1 MKCKNNSFTGSM
13 LSLALTSSL
22 ICASPVAWADDIER
36 AVEYRQG
43 VMNVF
48 GWNMKAMSNMMKGKI
63 PFDQKV
69 FAHHAKDL
77 ASASGLNLLP
87 GFPEDSESEESDA
100 LPEIWME
107 FDDFEAKY
115 QKLAEA
121 ARGLSETEVN
131 GDKASLGRALETTG
145 KACKACH
152 KKYKN

>member
-1 MKCKNNSFTGSM
+1 MKRDNRFAKSVPF
-13 LSLALTSSL
+13 LTLLSSL
-22 ICASPVAWADDIER
+22 ILAAPLAWADDIEK

-69 FAHHAKDL
+69 FADHAKDL
-77 ASASGLNLLP
+77 ATASELNLMP

-115 QKLAEA
+115 RKLAET
-121 ARGLSETEVN
+121 ARSLSEAAPN
-131 GDKASLGRALETTG
+131 GDKASLGKALEKTG

-152 KKYKN
+152 KKFKN

>member
-1 MKCKNNSFTGSM
+1 MKRDYLFTRRV
-13 LSLALTSSL
+13 LFPALLSSL
-22 ICASPVAWADDIER
+22 MVGFSSAWAGEVEK

-43 VMNVF
+43 VMNVY

-69 FAHHAKDL
+69 FARHAKDL
-77 ASASGLNLLP
+77 ASASSLNLMA
-87 GFPEDSESEESDA
+87 GFPEDSESEGSDA
-100 LPEIWME
+100 LPDIWMD

-115 QKLAEA
+115 KAFGEA
-121 ARGLSETEVN
+121 ASNLDEVTAT
-131 GDKASLGRALETTG
+131 GDKASLGKALEKAG

>member
-1 MKCKNNSFTGSM
+1 MIRNLTFTKTVIPAI
-13 LSLALTSSL
+13 LTVSLL
-22 ICASPVAWADDIER
+22 SPVSTIGAGEIEK

-43 VMNVF
+43 LMNVLS
-48 GWNMKAMSNMMKGKI
+48 WNMKAMSDMMKGKT
-63 PFDQKV
+63 PYDHEAFV
-69 FAHHAKDL
+69 THASDL
-77 ASASGLNLLP
+77 AAASSLNLLP

-115 QKLAEA
+115 KAMGEA
-121 ARGLSETEVN
+121 ASNLSSTAAK
-131 GDKASLGRALETTG
+131 GDKGAIGEALSKAG

>member
-1 MKCKNNSFTGSM
+1 MKHYKRTFKNM
-13 LSLALTSSL
+13 LSLALMSAL
-22 ICASPVAWADDIER
+22 ILTAPMTWAGEIEK
-36 AVEYRQG
+36 AVDYRQG

-48 GWNMKAMSNMMKGKI
+48 SWNMKAMSNMMKGKT

-69 FAHHAKDL
+69 FAGHARDL
-77 ASASGLNLLP
+77 ANASGLNLMP

-100 LPEIWME
+100 LVEIWME

-115 QKLAEA
+115 KKLAEA
-121 ARGLSETEVN
+121 AKGLSEVAAS
-131 GDKASLGRALETTG
+131 GDKASLGKALQMTG

>member
-1 MKCKNNSFTGSM
+1 MKHYKRTFKNM
-13 LSLALTSSL
+13 LSLTLISALILTAPL
-22 ICASPVAWADDIER
+22 VWAGEIEK

-48 GWNMKAMSNMMKGKI
+48 GWNMKAMSNMMKGKT

-69 FAHHAKDL
+69 FADHAKDL
-77 ASASGLNLLP
+77 ATASELNLMP
-87 GFPEDSESEESDA
+87 GFPEDSESEDSDA
-100 LPEIWME
+100 LAEIWME

-115 QKLAEA
+115 KKLGEA
-121 ARGLSETEVN
+121 AAKLSDVAAG
-131 GDKASLGRALETTG
+131 GDKASLGQALQVTG

>member
-1 MKCKNNSFTGSM
+1 MKGDYINTTRVLF
-13 LSLALTSSL
+13 LALISSL
-22 ICASPVAWADDIER
+22 MFSFSSVWAGEVEK

-43 VMNVF
+43 VMNVY

-63 PFDQKV
+63 PFDQKA
-69 FAHHAKDL
+69 FARHAKDL
-77 ASASGLNLLP
+77 AAASSLNLMP
-87 GFPEDSESEESDA
+87 GFPEDSESEQSDA

-115 QKLAEA
+115 KDLVEA
-121 ARGLSETEVN
+121 ASSLSEVAAD
-131 GDKASLGRALETTG
+131 GDKVSLGKALEKAA